1 MSDLLPES
9 LSHFMSNSPKTLMV
23 TLGIVLALGLFYFEM
38 NKLSEEPK
46 ESNPACRKTEII
58 RVKPGI
64 IDRTE
69 EGGKFVSVTQK
80 WDSVISVEKEEIGY
94 WLALCK
100 SPDEYAEIRDAETG
114 QTISKNEND
123 MHYRLTHGLPIK

>member
-46 ESNPACRKTEII
+46 ESHIN
-58 RVKPGI
+58 
-64 IDRTE
+64 
-69 EGGKFVSVTQK
+69 
-80 WDSVISVEKEEIGY
+80 W
-94 WLALCK
+94 
-100 SPDEYAEIRDAETG
+100 
-114 QTISKNEND
+114 
-123 MHYRLTHGLPIK
+123 RLFLTS

>member
-1 MSDLLPES
+1 
-9 LSHFMSNSPKTLMV
+9 MSNSPKTLMV

-46 ESNPACRKTEII
+46 ESNPACKKTEII

-69 EGGKFVSVTQK
+69 EGGKSVTGWLFVSHPMNMQK
-80 WDSVISVEKEEIGY
+80 YAIQKPAKQPASMRLICTIG
-94 WLALCK
+94 
-100 SPDEYAEIRDAETG
+100 
-114 QTISKNEND
+114 
-123 MHYRLTHGLPIK
+123 

>member
-1 MSDLLPES
+1 MSDPLHES
-9 LSHFMSNSPKTLMV
+9 LSHFMSNSTKTLMV

-46 ESNPACRKTEII
+46 ESNPTCRKTEII

-69 EGGKFVSVTQK
+69 EGGKFVSVIQK

-94 WLALCK
+94 
-100 SPDEYAEIRDAETG
+100 
-114 QTISKNEND
+114 
-123 MHYRLTHGLPIK
+123 